1 MILKEWIKNRK
12 NDLFVDKSKRITMM
26 KIILMLA
33 ILSLSNCGIVA
44 LFVPSVRVMIEEQNG
59 KAEFAR
65 AESTRQIRVL
75 EAKAELESAELRGK
89 AEIIKAEATA
99 KANQILGDS
108 LKNNENYLRYMWIQQ
123 INADKEVY
131 YIPTEA
137 GLPILEA
144 GKRK

>member
-1 MILKEWIKNRK
+1 MIKIFLM
-12 NDLFVDKSKRITMM
+12 L
-26 KIILMLA
+26 IIL
-33 ILSLSNCGIVA
+33 SFSNCGVAA

-75 EAKAELESAELRGK
+75 EAKAELESVELRGK

-137 GLPILEA
+137 GLPVLEA

>member
-1 MILKEWIKNRK
+1 MKDKLYTVIRK
-12 NDLFVDKSKRITMM
+12 ARYNM
-26 KIILMLA
+26 
-33 ILSLSNCGIVA
+33 
-44 LFVPSVRVMIEEQNG
+44 SVVHMDN
-59 KAEFAR
+59 K
-65 AESTRQIRVL
+65 
-75 EAKAELESAELRGK
+75 LESAELKGQ
-89 AEIIKAEATA
+89 AEIIKAEAIA

-137 GLPILEA
+137 GLPVLET

>member
-1 MILKEWIKNRK
+1 MI
-12 NDLFVDKSKRITMM
+12 
-26 KIILMLA
+26 KIFLMLT
-33 ILSLSNCGIVA
+33 ILLLSNCGVVA

-59 KAEFAR
+59 KAEFAK

-108 LKNNENYLRYMWIQQ
+108 LKNNENYLRYM
-123 INADKEVY
+123 
-131 YIPTEA
+131 
-137 GLPILEA
+137 
-144 GKRK
+144 

>member
-1 MILKEWIKNRK
+1 
-12 NDLFVDKSKRITMM
+12 M
-26 KIILMLA
+26 KKIFLMLIILA
-33 ILSLSNCGIVA
+33 LSNCGVVA
-44 LFVPSVRVMIEEQNG
+44 LFVPSIGVMIEEQHG
-59 KAEFAR
+59 KAEYAR
-65 AESTRQIRVL
+65 AESTRQIKVL
-75 EAKAELESAELRGK
+75 EAKAELESAELKGK
-89 AEIIKAEATA
+89 AEVIRAEATA

>member
-1 MILKEWIKNRK
+1 
-12 NDLFVDKSKRITMM
+12 
-26 KIILMLA
+26 
-33 ILSLSNCGIVA
+33 
-44 LFVPSVRVMIEEQNG
+44 
-59 KAEFAR
+59 
-65 AESTRQIRVL
+65 
-75 EAKAELESAELRGK
+75 LRGK

>member
-1 MILKEWIKNRK
+1 MKKIFLIL
-12 NDLFVDKSKRITMM
+12 T
-26 KIILMLA
+26 
-33 ILSLSNCGIVA
+33 ILSLSNCGVVA
-44 LFVPSVRVMIEEQNG
+44 LFIPSVRVMIEEQNG
-59 KAEFAR
+59 KAEFAK

-144 GKRK
+144 SKRK

>member
-1 MILKEWIKNRK
+1 MDLKKWIKNRK
-12 NDLFVDKSKRITMM
+12 NDLFVDKSKRKTMM

>member
-1 MILKEWIKNRK
+1 MKKIFLIL
-12 NDLFVDKSKRITMM
+12 
-26 KIILMLA
+26 IISL
-33 ILSLSNCGIVA
+33 LSNCGVVA
-44 LFVPSVRVMIEEQNG
+44 LFIPSIGVMIEEQNG
-59 KAEFAR
+59 KAEYAK
-65 AESTRQIRVL
+65 AESTRQIKVL
-75 EAKAELESAELRGK
+75 EAKAELESAELKGK
-89 AEIIKAEATA
+89 AEVIRAEATA

>member
-1 MILKEWIKNRK
+1 MIKIFLMLMILW
-12 NDLFVDKSKRITMM
+12 
-26 KIILMLA
+26 
-33 ILSLSNCGIVA
+33 LSNCGVIA

-75 EAKAELESAELRGK
+75 EAKAELESAEFRGK

-137 GLPILEA
+137 GLPVLEA

>member
-1 MILKEWIKNRK
+1 MDLKKWIKNKK
-12 NDLFVDKSKRITMM
+12 NDLFIDKSKRKTMM

>member
-1 MILKEWIKNRK
+1 MDLKKWIKNRK
-12 NDLFVDKSKRITMM
+12 NDLFADKSKRKTMM